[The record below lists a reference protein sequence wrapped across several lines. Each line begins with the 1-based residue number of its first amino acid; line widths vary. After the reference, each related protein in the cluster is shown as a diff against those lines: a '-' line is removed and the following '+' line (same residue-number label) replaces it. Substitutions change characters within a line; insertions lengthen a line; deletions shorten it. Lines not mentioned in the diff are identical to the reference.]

1 MIIPPFLKTGDRIHI
16 IATGRKIDAASV
28 QYAVKVLEA
37 WGLEVSTGDFLIST
51 DHSYLSASD
60 EHRLADLQKA
70 FNDPTIKAI
79 LCARG
84 GYGTTRI
91 LDDLDFSLL
100 RKYPK
105 WIVGFSDITALH
117 LLLYKN
123 DIPSI
128 HGTMPVLFEAEEKSS
143 LESLR
148 HVLFGESV
156 FIHTESS
163 PQNSYGDA
171 TGHLIG
177 GNLSLIVD
185 SLGTSSQPDF
195 TNSIL
200 VLEEIDE
207 FYYKIDRMLT
217 QLKRAGV
224 FQKLNGLILGH
235 FTNIHNSDLAFGE
248 TIEAMIERVIGDR
261 SIPIAFNFPIG
272 HAQPNLAWRHG
283 LRAILHVSDKL
294 CMLSQA

>member
-1 MIIPPFLKTGDRIHI
+1 MIVPSFLKTGDRIHI
-16 IATGRKIDAASV
+16 IATGRKTDPESV
-28 QYAVKVLEA
+28 HRAVHILEA
-37 WGLEVSTGDFLIST
+37 WGLQVTTGDFLIST

-60 EHRLADLQKA
+60 EHRLADLQQA

-91 LDDLDFSLL
+91 LDNLDFSLL
-100 RKYPK
+100 KKYPK
-105 WIVGFSDITALH
+105 WIIGFSDITALH

-128 HGTMPVLFEAEEKSS
+128 HGTMPILFSAKEKSS

-156 FIHTESS
+156 SIHTESS

-195 TNSIL
+195 THSIL

-248 TIEAMIERVIGDR
+248 TIEAMIARVIGDR
-261 SIPIAFNFPIG
+261 NIPIAFNFPIG

-283 LRAILHVSDKL
+283 VIARLRVTQTESILT
-294 CMLSQA
+294 Q